1 LTARS
6 AELAKRQR
14 ADALLVARGLA
25 ATGEEARRSIM
36 AGDVSTE
43 GRRVDK
49 AGELLPV
56 DALLRAKESSRYV
69 SRGGQKLEHGL
80 DAFGV
85 DPAGRVCLDAGCSTG
100 GFTDCLLQRGARLV
114 HAVDVGYGQ
123 LAWSLRSD
131 PRVLVRERTN
141 VRTVAP
147 ETVRPVPDLV
157 VADLAFVS
165 LAGALP
171 ALVGL
176 AQGAAEFVL
185 LVKPQFE
192 LPREKVT
199 DGVVR
204 DQALHREAVRQVV
217 NKATELGLES
227 LSEGAPAVESP
238 LIGPEGNREF
248 LVGFRRGAG

>member
-1 LTARS
+1 
-6 AELAKRQR
+6 
-14 ADALLVARGLA
+14 LLVARGLA
-25 ATGEEARRSIM
+25 TTIEEARRSIM

-56 DALLRAKESSRYV
+56 DALLRTKESSRYV
-69 SRGGQKLEHGL
+69 SRGGHKLEHGL

-123 LAWSLRSD
+123 LAWALRSD

-141 VRTVAP
+141 VRTLAP
-147 ETVRPVPDLV
+147 QAVRPAPDLV

-165 LAGALP
+165 LVRALP
-171 ALVGL
+171 ALAGL

-204 DQALHREAVRQVV
+204 DSALHREAIERVV
-217 NKATELGLES
+217 DRATELGLNG
-227 LSEGAPAVESP
+227 LSERTAAVESP

-248 LVGFRRGAG
+248 LVGFRRCAG